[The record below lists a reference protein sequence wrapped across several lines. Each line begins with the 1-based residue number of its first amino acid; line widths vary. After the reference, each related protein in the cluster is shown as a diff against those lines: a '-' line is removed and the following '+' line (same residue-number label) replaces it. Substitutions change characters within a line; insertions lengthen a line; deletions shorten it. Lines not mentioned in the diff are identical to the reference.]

1 MKKII
6 LVGALALLGLSSC
19 KKDYTCSCSIKDVD
33 SGLSITSEELSTT
46 ISNSSKSDAES
57 DCAKEEGTG
66 QGTLDTQFPNDNL
79 EVTCVTL

>member
-57 DCAKEEGTG
+57 S
-66 QGTLDTQFPNDNL
+66 
-79 EVTCVTL
+79 